1 MIEAF
6 TILSIFL
13 GMASVVAVPL
23 AVLLGLPLLS
33 WNLRALI
40 RLKERELDLRRL
52 EAAARIRESTAGR
65 LPHYVDVN
73 DPDALLAWARV
84 DQELRALR

>member
-1 MIEAF
+1 MHEAF
-6 TILSIFL
+6 SILAIFL

-23 AVLLGLPLLS
+23 AVVIGLPLLG

-52 EAAARIRESTAGR
+52 EAASRIRTHSAAL
-65 LPHYVDVN
+65 LPHYVDTA
-73 DPDALLAWARV
+73 DPEAVLAWARV
-84 DQELRALR
+84 DQELRSLG

>member
-1 MIEAF
+1 MTEAF

-23 AVLLGLPLLS
+23 GVLIGLPLLA

-40 RLKERELDLRRL
+40 RLKERELDIRRL
-52 EAAARIRESTAGR
+52 EAGARIRNQAAGL
-65 LPHYVDVN
+65 LPHYVDTT
-73 DPDALLAWARV
+73 DPEAVLAWARA
-84 DQELRALR
+84 DQELRALG